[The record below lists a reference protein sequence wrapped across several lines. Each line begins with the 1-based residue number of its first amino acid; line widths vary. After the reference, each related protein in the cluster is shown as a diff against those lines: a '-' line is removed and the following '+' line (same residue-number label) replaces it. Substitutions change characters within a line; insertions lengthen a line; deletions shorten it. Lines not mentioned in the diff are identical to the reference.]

1 MKNKWVALILCF
13 LTGLVGGH
21 HYYLGNWKKGIIRFY
36 LTLAFVLSF
45 ILLAI
50 GDSNLIYISF
60 VFFIIDVIIGGVDF
74 FRILLDANYIS
85 NYKTVSFKE
94 DMKESIQAENRN
106 KELKKKAKEEK
117 KKNNVVCCPK
127 CGSPSITAQKR
138 GFSVGKAIAGTALS
152 LGHLDVGALA
162 GATGKNKIE
171 ITCLNCGYK
180 WKPGKK

>member
-13 LTGLVGGH
+13 FTGLVGGH
-21 HYYLGNWKKGIIRFY
+21 HYYLGNWRKGIIRLL
-36 LTLAFVLSF
+36 LTC
-45 ILLAI
+45 I
-50 GDSNLIYISF
+50 
-60 VFFIIDVIIGGVDF
+60 FIISIIIVGTSGGNIFIPFIFLSLNVVDF
-74 FRILLDANYIS
+74 FRILLDPNYIS

-94 DMKESIQAENRN
+94 DMKESIQAENRK
-106 KELKKKAKEEK
+106 KELKKKAEEEK